1 MGADFLEKAQLECEA
16 GQRSV
21 EGLPVVQEQTIR
33 VPFSLGLSLFKGGA
47 FIIGCLVFVT
57 FVILKAVM
65 FIPENPPH

>member
-1 MGADFLEKAQLECEA
+1 MEKAQLECEA

-21 EGLPVVQEQTIR
+21 VQEQTIC